1 VPLFIDRL
9 PFSFWVDQTRT
20 PPTTH
25 WAVVLPVIVRDPNL
39 PAPPP
44 NAPVQQWVLDTGN
57 RSAAF
62 AWRRHLIDAGLDP
75 DAHLSP
81 GGMTIT
87 SAVGGKTA
95 VPIRLAELWLVSN
108 VPSTPKAVWRMQLYP
123 GIPFHDVTTLPD
135 PQFHR
140 PLIGLYTLR
149 MAGLRVEIDFAA
161 DVVSVWTP

>member
-1 VPLFIDRL
+1 M
-9 PFSFWVDQTRT
+9 
-20 PPTTH
+20 
-25 WAVVLPVIVRDPNL
+25 
-39 PAPPP
+39 
-44 NAPVQQWVLDTGN
+44 
-57 RSAAF
+57 
-62 AWRRHLIDAGLDP
+62 IDAGLDP